1 MISEEGEPTQKK
13 KKIPEPLSS
22 LSSLPH
28 EITENILARVSRWKY
43 PCLSLVCKSFRS
55 LLSPLEIYKTR
66 SQIGVKETCVYICL
80 ELPDQPCASWFN
92 LWTKPNKK
100 RNKRR
105 GKTKFKRD
113 SSGNSVVQIPFSSS
127 PSAPLPYETQ
137 TVGSEIYIIGGPDG
151 EPSSSVRILD
161 CRSHTWRDGP
171 NMTIDR
177 EDAPTA
183 LLDEK
188 IYVVGGCNIDMYST
202 NWIDVFDIRTQSW
215 TALPG
220 PGPDEDDELV
230 DDYRALVNVFEGKIY
245 LATDEKDYTYDP
257 KDGTWKLVKEKASFV
272 PDSVMFWCEMD
283 NVLYCC
289 TDLGYLM
296 WSTSEIEG
304 REWREIKG
312 LDKLRKH
319 LKTGKEIEMANYGG
333 MLLVMWH
340 SYPDFCIRDKICLMS
355 GMSLCY
361 KLTSTFCAKAQ
372 GALRRRPKRLGLL
385 RRGYVL
391 EALALLRLCPC
402 SKAP

>member
-1 MISEEGEPTQKK
+1 MISKVAEPTQKK
-13 KKIPEPLSS
+13 KKTISEPPLTSF
-22 LSSLPH
+22 SSLPH
-28 EITENILARVSRWKY
+28 EIAENILARISRWEY
-43 PCLSLVCKSFRS
+43 PRLSLVSKSFHS

-66 SQIGVKETCVYICL
+66 SQIGVNETCVYVCL
-80 ELPDQPCASWFN
+80 QLPNQPCASCWFS

-113 SSGNSVVQIPFSSS
+113 LSGNSVVPTPFSSS
-127 PSAPLPYETQ
+127 HSPPLPCDYIQ

-171 NMTIDR
+171 NMTVDR

-188 IYVVGGCNIDMYST
+188 IYVVG
-202 NWIDVFDIRTQSW
+202 
-215 TALPG
+215 
-220 PGPDEDDELV
+220 
-230 DDYRALVNVFEGKIY
+230 VNVFEGKIY

-257 KDGTWKLVKEKASFV
+257 KDGTWKLVREKSSFLS
-272 PDSVMFWCEMD
+272 DSIMFCCEME

-333 MLLVMWH
+333 KLLVMWH
-340 SYPDFCIRDKICLMS
+340 SYPDICIRDKIWYAKIYLESRCNAREVWGKVECVDMLTFPVETYESFYCLTAS
-355 GMSLCY
+355 
-361 KLTSTFCAKAQ
+361 
-372 GALRRRPKRLGLL
+372 
-385 RRGYVL
+385 V
-391 EALALLRLCPC
+391 
-402 SKAP
+402 